1 MSLSHEHVGS
11 KIPAKINTFM
21 VTRAEL
27 LIHLCHEIPCT
38 VDEKKQFIS
47 FYHFM
52 DIFGGICSGNLVE
65 HEQQWCVL
73 STRFGVAFC
82 LPILF

>member
-1 MSLSHEHVGS
+1 MISTFFTSKESFCPKKIWKFEIMWAVSDLS
-11 KIPAKINTFM
+11 
-21 VTRAEL
+21 
-27 LIHLCHEIPCT
+27 T

-47 FYHFM
+47 FNHFM

-73 STRFGVAFC
+73 SPRFGVAFC